1 MGTTHVTT
9 GRWEDTGLEIARVD
23 PRGAQRMTAQPA
35 RTHPGE
41 LDEQMIIEETQAG
54 KLTVEQ
60 ASRLAVTAL
69 AADLEYWART
79 VAVDGRVGLNDLTRA
94 LDTVRETSVPTA

>member
-1 MGTTHVTT
+1 M
-9 GRWEDTGLEIARVD
+9 A
-23 PRGAQRMTAQPA
+23 AQPA
-35 RTHPGE
+35 RTHLRE
-41 LDEQMIIEETQAG
+41 LDEQIITDETPAG
-54 KLTVEQ
+54 KLTVEE

-94 LDTVRETSVPTA
+94 LDTVRETSVPTG